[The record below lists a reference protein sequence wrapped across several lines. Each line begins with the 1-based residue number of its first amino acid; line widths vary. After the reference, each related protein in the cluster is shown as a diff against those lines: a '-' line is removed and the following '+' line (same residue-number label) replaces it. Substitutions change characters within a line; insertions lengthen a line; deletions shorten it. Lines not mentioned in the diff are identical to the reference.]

1 MCIGNNERKSTQT
14 KERRLPVATKA
25 AEKKKAATKSK
36 TAAKPK
42 STTKATMVAN
52 PETAKKAK
60 AKTLKKAAPK
70 SKVKAKET
78 VKPKTKTAPKPVEKK
93 KAATRKKVA
102 ARKTTAKT
110 KPVVKKKTAANKKA
124 EKKTAIKSATKAKAQ
139 STKKAQDQVDPS
151 VESETASAA
160 EVEVKK
166 TSAVKAKA
174 KTKVKAKAKA
184 KAKIRAKTKVKV
196 KVKAKTKGV
205 PPSEPGD
212 RPLLDM
218 SDRAVKKMISSAK
231 ARGYVTYDELNEVFP
246 SDEVSSEKIEDTM
259 SMLSEMGINVIE
271 GDDAEETES
280 KEDTTGT
287 GVAKKTG
294 TGVTAKPKPTTTLDR
309 TDDPVRMYLR
319 EMGSV
324 ELLSREGEIAI
335 AKRIEAGRETMIGGL
350 CESPLTFEAIIVWR
364 DELIEGKVLLREI
377 IDLDATY
384 GAGPEGQA
392 KKRALEAQNAANL
405 AKLTGDSPGAP
416 DGIPGERTKPVV
428 DENGQEV
435 KDADGN
441 TTTTTDD
448 DDDAEEEATLSLA
461 AMEAALKPKVFDEFD
476 QIAAS
481 YKKLRRL
488 QEALVEAALKNET
501 LTTSQE
507 RRYKKLKTEVIELVK
522 NLHLNNNRIEA
533 LVDQLYGINRRM
545 VSLEGKLMRVAD
557 AHGVS
562 RQEFLKQYL
571 GNELDPGWMRRVGRL
586 TGKGWKDFVKEEKE
600 QIRDIRDEVSTVSQE
615 VGVEITEFRRI
626 VNTVQKGE
634 REARQAK
641 KEMVE
646 ANLRLVISI
655 AKKYT
660 NRGLQF
666 LDLIQ
671 EGNIGLMKAVDKF
684 EYRRGY
690 KFSTYATWWIR
701 QAITRSIA
709 DQARTIRIPV
719 HMIETINKLVRT
731 SRQMLH
737 EIGREP
743 TPEELAEKLAM
754 PLEKVRKVLKIAK
767 EPISLETPIGDE
779 EDSHL
784 GDFIEDKN
792 AILPIDSAIQSN
804 LRETTTRVLASLTPR
819 EERVLRMRFGIGMNT
834 DHTLEEVGQQFSVT
848 RERIRQIEAK
858 ALRKLKHPSRSRKLR
873 SFLDN

>member
-1 MCIGNNERKSTQT
+1 MSAQTETQ
-14 KERRLPVATKA
+14 E
-25 AEKKKAATKSK
+25 
-36 TAAKPK
+36 
-42 STTKATMVAN
+42 
-52 PETAKKAK
+52 
-60 AKTLKKAAPK
+60 
-70 SKVKAKET
+70 
-78 VKPKTKTAPKPVEKK
+78 
-93 KAATRKKVA
+93 
-102 ARKTTAKT
+102 
-110 KPVVKKKTAANKKA
+110 
-124 EKKTAIKSATKAKAQ
+124 
-139 STKKAQDQVDPS
+139 
-151 VESETASAA
+151 A
-160 EVEVKK
+160 EVQ
-166 TSAVKAKA
+166 SD
-174 KTKVKAKAKA
+174 
-184 KAKIRAKTKVKV
+184 
-196 KVKAKTKGV
+196 G
-205 PPSEPGD
+205 
-212 RPLLDM
+212 PLLDLT
-218 SDRAVKKMISSAK
+218 DAGVKKFIKQAK
-231 ARGYVTYDELNEVFP
+231 ARGYVTMEELNKVLPSEEVTP
-246 SDEVSSEKIEDTM
+246 DQIEDTLA
-259 SMLSEMGINVIE
+259 MLSEMGVNVVE
-271 GDDAEETES
+271 AEEDAQEQQG
-280 KEDTTGT
+280 EG
-287 GVAKKTG
+287 GEVAERAE
-294 TGVTAKPKPTTTLDR
+294 TAVAETPAKAAYDR

-335 AKRIEAGRETMIGGL
+335 AKRIEAGRDAMISGL
-350 CESPLTFEAIIVWR
+350 CESALTFEAIMVWR
-364 DELIEGKVLLREI
+364 DELANNRILLREV

-384 GAGPEGQA
+384 GVLNPSSLPHNQPPAGEAPAKEEGAEEKPEGDEDDDDFDDGGGMSIS
-392 KKRALEAQNAANL
+392 ALEAEL
-405 AKLTGDSPGAP
+405 R
-416 DGIPGERTKPVV
+416 DGVM
-428 DENGQEV
+428 EV
-435 KDADGN
+435 LDA
-441 TTTTTDD
+441 
-448 DDDAEEEATLSLA
+448 
-461 AMEAALKPKVFDEFD
+461 
-476 QIAAS
+476 IAADFGAFR
-481 YKKLRRL
+481 KL
-488 QEALVEAALKNET
+488 QDKLVEARLKGET
-501 LTTSQE
+501 LSAKDQKAYDQLTADISG
-507 RRYKKLKTEVIELVK
+507 RLKTMK
-522 NLHLNNNRIEA
+522 LNNNRIEA
-533 LVDQLYGINRRM
+533 LVEQLYAINKRLM
-545 VSLEGKLMRVAD
+545 GLEGRLLRLAD
-557 AHGVS
+557 SYGIS
-562 RQEFLKQYL
+562 RPEFLKAYF
-571 GNELDPGWMRRVGRL
+571 GRELDPNWAETV
-586 TGKGWKDFVKEEKE
+586 KDMGVRWTKFSENEQAQIA
-600 QIRDIRDEVSTVSQE
+600 QIRGDIAAVA
-615 VGVEITEFRRI
+615 TEAGLPIDDYRRI
-626 VNTVQKGE
+626 VQTVQKGE

-719 HMIETINKLVRT
+719 HMIETINKIVRT

-792 AILPIDSAIQSN
+792 AVLPIDAAIQSN

-873 SFLDN
+873 SFLDS